1 MGYDPYPLLGIE
13 TAYADGRTM
22 LLGSRHGCQLSFTIG
37 GSGGERI
44 TEISAM
50 NRNTSYIRT
59 KVVTHGLCG
68 LEVCCV
74 GFPTH
79 TNTGLIMPDHN

>member
-1 MGYDPYPLLGIE
+1 MGNDPYPLLGIE
-13 TAYADGRTM
+13 TVYADDRSM
-22 LLGSRHGCQLSFTIG
+22 LVGSRQGRQPSLTIG
-37 GSGGERI
+37 GSGGEHI
-44 TEISAM
+44 SEISAM
-50 NRNTSYIRT
+50 NRNPSYIST

-68 LEVCCV
+68 FEVCCV